1 MITGSTV
8 AVTAQAVMT
17 SLGTLLAA
25 AALGY
30 AVTAWVAVRLWRNR
44 GAQRRLGGGAA
55 AAQQPVTVLKP
66 LCGAEPGL
74 DRSLRSFCEQQY
86 AGAVQLVFGVQ
97 HAADPALA
105 VLEGLKRDYPGLD
118 ITVVVDPTRHGTS
131 AKVSNLINMMR
142 AARHDWLV
150 LADSDVRV
158 PPGYL
163 ASVAAPLADPAVGI
177 VTCPYHG
184 VPRPGLWSL
193 LGTLFVNDWFI
204 PSVRVAALFG
214 SRAFAFGATI
224 ALRRDALDAIGGFGV
239 IADQLADDYRLGQLT
254 RRRGQRTVLS
264 HVVVDTS
271 VDERTFRH
279 LVQHGLRWLRT
290 IRVVR
295 PRGYALSAVTF
306 SLPVAV
312 IGCVL
317 AGGTRLTLSLLVATL
332 VLRLMLHL
340 AVQVPERSWS
350 RLWAI
355 PLADA
360 LGFALWCGAF
370 LTREVQWRQGRYR
383 VARDGSV
390 QPIS

>member
-1 MITGSTV
+1 
-8 AVTAQAVMT
+8 MT
-17 SLGTLLAA
+17 TLGTLLAA

-30 AVTAWVAVRLWRNR
+30 AVTAWVAVRLRRNI
-44 GAQRRLGGGAA
+44 GAQRRLGSGATPA
-55 AAQQPVTVLKP
+55 PPRPVTVLKP

-86 AGAVQLVFGVQ
+86 AGGVQIVFGVQ

-105 VLEGLKRDYPGLD
+105 VVGGLKRDYPRLD
-118 ITVVVDPTRHGTS
+118 LTVVVDPTRHGTS

-150 LADSDVRV
+150 LADSDVCA

-163 ASVAAPLADPAVGI
+163 AAVTAPLADPAVGI

-193 LGTLFVNDWFI
+193 LGALFVNDWFI

-224 ALRRDALDAIGGFGV
+224 ALRRDALDAIGGFGAV
-239 IADQLADDYRLGQLT
+239 ADQLADDYRLGQLT

-295 PRGYALSAVTF
+295 PGAYAFSAVTF
-306 SLPVAV
+306 SLPVAA
-312 IGCVL
+312 IGCAL
-317 AGGTRLTLSLLVATL
+317 AGGTPLALSLLAATA

-340 AVQVPERSWS
+340 AVPAAARSWS

>member
-1 MITGSTV
+1 
-8 AVTAQAVMT
+8 MT

-30 AVTAWVAVRLWRNR
+30 AVMAWIAAQLYRNKDPAR
-44 GAQRRLGGGAA
+44 RVGAALGPQVQRRA
-55 AAQQPVTVLKP
+55 VTVLKP

-74 DRSLRSFCEQQY
+74 DHSLRSFCEQDY
-86 AGAVQLVFGVQ
+86 AGGVQIVFGVQ
-97 HAADPALA
+97 QPSDPALA
-105 VLEGLKRDYPGLD
+105 VLEKLKGDYPRLD
-118 ITVVVDPTRHGTS
+118 LTVVVDQSRHGAS

-163 ASVAAPLADPAVGI
+163 DAVTAPLADPEVGI
-177 VTCPYHG
+177 VTCPYRG

-193 LGTLFVNDWFI
+193 LGALFINDWFI

-224 ALRRDALDAIGGFGV
+224 ALRRETLDAIGGFPA
-239 IADQLADDYRLGQLT
+239 IADQLADDYRLGELT
-254 RRRGQRTVLS
+254 RSRGQRTVLS
-264 HVVVDTS
+264 DVVVDTW
-271 VDERTFRH
+271 VDERTLRQ

-290 IRVVR
+290 IRIVR
-295 PRGYALSAVTF
+295 PGGYAFCAVTF
-306 SLPVAV
+306 SLPAA
-312 IGCVL
+312 ILGCAA
-317 AGGTRLTLSLLVATL
+317 AGGTPVALSLLAGTV
-332 VLRLMLHL
+332 VLRLMLHF
-340 AVQVPERSWS
+340 AAAAPARPRSP
-350 RLWAI
+350 LWAI

-360 LGFALWCGAF
+360 LGFALWCGGFA
-370 LTREVQWRQGRYR
+370 TREVQWRQGRYR

>member
-1 MITGSTV
+1 
-8 AVTAQAVMT
+8 MT
-17 SLGTLLAA
+17 SLGTLLAV

-30 AVTAWVAVRLWRNR
+30 AVTAWLAVRLPRNR
-44 GAQRRLGGGAA
+44 GAQRRLGGRAA
-55 AAQQPVTVLKP
+55 SAQQQPPAVTVLKP

-74 DRSLRSFCEQQY
+74 DRSLRSFCEQEY
-86 AGAVQLVFGVQ
+86 AGGVQIVFGVQ
-97 HAADPALA
+97 HPADPALA
-105 VLEGLKRDYPGLD
+105 VLERLKRDYPRLD
-118 ITVVVDPTRHGTS
+118 LTVVVDPTRHGAS

-163 ASVAAPLADPAVGI
+163 TAVTAPLADRGVGI

-224 ALRRDALDAIGGFGV
+224 AMRRDALDAIGGFGA
-239 IADQLADDYRLGQLT
+239 IADQLADDYRLGELT

-271 VDERTFRH
+271 VDERSLRH

-295 PRGYALSAVTF
+295 PAGYTLSAVTF
-306 SLPVAV
+306 SLPVAI
-312 IGCVL
+312 IGCAL
-317 AGGTRLTLSLLVATL
+317 AGGTPLTLRLLAATA
-332 VLRLMLHL
+332 VLRLMLHM
-340 AVQVPERSWS
+340 AVQAPTRTWS

-360 LGFALWCGAF
+360 FGFALWCGAF

>member
-1 MITGSTV
+1 
-8 AVTAQAVMT
+8 MT
-17 SLGTLLAA
+17 SLGTLMAA

-30 AVTAWVAVRLWRNR
+30 GVIAWVAVRLRRNS
-44 GAQRRLGGGAA
+44 GTQRRLGNGAA
-55 AAQQPVTVLKP
+55 LAQQPLPVTVLKP

-74 DRSLRSFCEQQY
+74 DRSLRSFCEQEY
-86 AGAVQLVFGVQ
+86 AGGAQIVFGVQ
-97 HAADPALA
+97 HPADPALA
-105 VLEGLKRDYPGLD
+105 VLEGLKRDYPGLEL
-118 ITVVVDPTRHGTS
+118 TVVVDPTRHGAS

-142 AARHDWLV
+142 AARHEWLV

-163 ASVAAPLADPAVGI
+163 TAVTAPLADPGVGI

-224 ALRRDALDAIGGFGV
+224 AMRRDALDAIGGFGA

-271 VDERTFRH
+271 VDESTFRD
-279 LVQHGLRWLRT
+279 LAQHGLRWLRT

-295 PRGYALSAVTF
+295 PTGYTLSAVTF

-317 AGGTRLTLSLLVATL
+317 AGATPLTRSLLAATM

-340 AVQVPERSWS
+340 SVQAPARIWS

>member
-1 MITGSTV
+1 MC
-8 AVTAQAVMT
+8 ACRPDT
-17 SLGTLLAA
+17 S
-25 AALGY
+25 
-30 AVTAWVAVRLWRNR
+30 
-44 GAQRRLGGGAA
+44 RRSRR
-55 AAQQPVTVLKP
+55 
-66 LCGAEPGL
+66 
-74 DRSLRSFCEQQY
+74 RSL
-86 AGAVQLVFGVQ
+86 
-97 HAADPALA
+97 
-105 VLEGLKRDYPGLD
+105 
-118 ITVVVDPTRHGTS
+118 I
-131 AKVSNLINMMR
+131 
-142 AARHDWLV
+142 
-150 LADSDVRV
+150 
-158 PPGYL
+158 
-163 ASVAAPLADPAVGI
+163 PAVGI

-184 VPRPGLWSL
+184 VPHPGLWSL

-224 ALRRDALDAIGGFGV
+224 AMRRDALDAIGGFGA

-271 VDERTFRH
+271 VDERSFRH
-279 LVQHGLRWLRT
+279 LAQHGLRWLRT

-295 PRGYALSAVTF
+295 PAGYALSAVTF
-306 SLPVAV
+306 SLPIAV
-312 IGCVL
+312 IGCAL
-317 AGGTRLTLSLLVATL
+317 AGGKALTLWLLAAT
-332 VLRLMLHL
+332 VILRLMLHW
-340 AVQVPERSWS
+340 AVQSPARTWS

>member
-1 MITGSTV
+1 MI
-8 AVTAQAVMT
+8 

-30 AVTAWVAVRLWRNR
+30 AVTAWVAVRLRRNSRTQR
-44 GAQRRLGGGAA
+44 GLGSGGAS
-55 AAQQPVTVLKP
+55 AQQPFPVTVLKP

-74 DRSLRSFCEQQY
+74 DRSLRSFCEQEY
-86 AGAVQLVFGVQ
+86 AGGVQIVFGVQ
-97 HAADPALA
+97 HPADPALA
-105 VLEGLKRDYPGLD
+105 VLEGLKRDYPRLD
-118 ITVVVDPTRHGTS
+118 LAVVVDPTRHGAS

-163 ASVAAPLADPAVGI
+163 AAVTAPLTDPGVGI

-224 ALRRDALDAIGGFGV
+224 AMRRDALDAIGGFGA
-239 IADQLADDYRLGQLT
+239 IADQLADDYRLGELT

-264 HVVVDTS
+264 HVVVDTA

-295 PRGYALSAVTF
+295 PGGYTLSAVTF

-312 IGCVL
+312 IGCTL
-317 AGGTRLTLSLLVATL
+317 AGGTPLTLSLVAATA

-340 AVQVPERSWS
+340 AVQTPLRTWS

>member
-1 MITGSTV
+1 
-8 AVTAQAVMT
+8 MT
-17 SLGTLLAA
+17 LLGTLMAA

-30 AVTAWVAVRLWRNR
+30 AATAWVSVRLWRNS
-44 GAQRRLGGGAA
+44 GGQRRLGGSTAPA
-55 AAQQPVTVLKP
+55 LRPHPVTVLKP

-74 DRSLRSFCEQQY
+74 DHSLRSFCEQSY
-86 AGAVQLVFGVQ
+86 AGEVQIVFGVQ
-97 HAADPALA
+97 HPVDPALA
-105 VLEGLKRDYPGLD
+105 VLEGLKRDYPRLD
-118 ITVVVDPTRHGTS
+118 LTVVVDPTRHGAS

-163 ASVAAPLADPAVGI
+163 TAVAAPLADPTVGI
-177 VTCPYHG
+177 VTCPYRG

-193 LGTLFVNDWFI
+193 LGALFINDWFI

-224 ALRRDALDAIGGFGV
+224 ALRRDTLDAIGGFHA
-239 IADQLADDYRLGQLT
+239 IADQLADDYRLGELT

-264 HVVVDTS
+264 DVVVDTS
-271 VDERTFRH
+271 VYERTFRH
-279 LVQHGLRWLRT
+279 LAQHGLRWLRT

-295 PRGYALSAVTF
+295 PGGYAFSAVTF

-312 IGCVL
+312 LGCLL
-317 AGGTRLTLSLLVATL
+317 AGGTRITLLLLAATA
-332 VLRLMLHL
+332 VLRLVLHL
-340 AVQVPERSWS
+340 AAHAPAPPGSVPARPWS

-370 LTREVQWRQGRYR
+370 VTREVQWRHGRYR

-390 QPIS
+390 QLIS

>member
-1 MITGSTV
+1 
-8 AVTAQAVMT
+8 MT
-17 SLGTLLAA
+17 TLGTLLAA

-30 AVTAWVAVRLWRNR
+30 AVTAWVAVRLRRNI
-44 GAQRRLGGGAA
+44 GAQRRLGGAA
-55 AAQQPVTVLKP
+55 RVPQPRPVTVLKP

-86 AGAVQLVFGVQ
+86 AGGVQIVFGVQ

-105 VLEGLKRDYPGLD
+105 VVEGLKRDYPRLD
-118 ITVVVDPTRHGTS
+118 LTVVVDPTRHGTS

-163 ASVAAPLADPAVGI
+163 AAVTAPLADPAVGI

-193 LGTLFVNDWFI
+193 LGALFVNDWFI

-224 ALRRDALDAIGGFGV
+224 ALRRDALDAIGGFGAV
-239 IADQLADDYRLGQLT
+239 ADQLADDYRLGQLT

-295 PRGYALSAVTF
+295 PGAYAFSAVTF
-306 SLPVAV
+306 SLPVAI
-312 IGCVL
+312 IGCAL
-317 AGGTRLTLSLLVATL
+317 TGGTPLALSLLAATA
-332 VLRLMLHL
+332 VLRLMLHF
-340 AVQVPERSWS
+340 AVPAPERSWS

-390 QPIS
+390 QPVS